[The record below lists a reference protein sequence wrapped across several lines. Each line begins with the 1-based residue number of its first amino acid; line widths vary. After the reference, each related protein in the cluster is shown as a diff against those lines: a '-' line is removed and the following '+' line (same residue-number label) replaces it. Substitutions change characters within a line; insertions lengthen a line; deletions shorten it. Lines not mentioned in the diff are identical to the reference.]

1 MAKQRKA
8 LVTGASEGIG
18 RAFAKRLAT
27 ERYAVTAVARNE
39 ARLKE
44 LMRELN
50 SSDHTYKVADL
61 STQKGTD
68 KIAAELTKNR
78 FNLLINNAGFGIYG
92 AFYKADLPK
101 LQSMTRLNCDAV
113 VALSY
118 AFLREA
124 QQDDALI
131 NVSSALAFMPMP
143 AAGLYSA
150 TKAFVTSFSE
160 SLWYEQK
167 KRDVYVMGLCPGLT
181 STNFHQRSGGTEE
194 NRPPSAITQTPEE
207 VVEVAMDALEKRSS
221 PTVVSGCTNS
231 IMTGLVRVMPR
242 KSVVSMM
249 AYLG

>member
-1 MAKQRKA
+1 
-8 LVTGASEGIG
+8 
-18 RAFAKRLAT
+18 
-27 ERYAVTAVARNE
+27 
-39 ARLKE
+39 
-44 LMRELN
+44 
-50 SSDHTYKVADL
+50 
-61 STQKGTD
+61 
-68 KIAAELTKNR
+68 
-78 FNLLINNAGFGIYG
+78 LLINNAGFGIYG